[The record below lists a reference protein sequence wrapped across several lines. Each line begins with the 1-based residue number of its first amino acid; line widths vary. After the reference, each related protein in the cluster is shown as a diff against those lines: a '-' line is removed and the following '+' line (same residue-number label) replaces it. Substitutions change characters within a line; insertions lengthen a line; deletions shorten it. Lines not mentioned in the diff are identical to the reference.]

1 MIQPFVLLGLSEA
14 ALALSAA
21 HLPWC
26 VLAPLEK
33 VGAVRK
39 QSQQAIHSI
48 NSIYSL
54 EEMVRLKACCRSVL
68 PCDVM
73 QENAVGTDHAL
84 ILHAIDEGVMR
95 SHVQRE
101 SYYLSNYCC
110 FWGGI
115 CVLCFLFVS
124 LVLVAVFVAAFCVLL
139 HAFCFLLHAFC
150 FLLSGFAFCLLHIAF
165 CCLRSAFC
173 VLFLAAYGLL
183 ASFCF
188 WRFASSCL
196 LTTLCFLLAAFSL
209 FAVCFFFSASCLV

>member
-33 VGAVRK
+33 VGVVRK

-84 ILHAIDEGVMR
+84 ILHAIDGGVMR

-101 SYYLSNYCC
+101 SYHLSNYCC

-139 HAFCFLLHAFC
+139 HAFCFLL
-150 FLLSGFAFCLLHIAF
+150 SGFAFCLLHIAF
-165 CCLRSAFC
+165 CLLLSAVCFQLFASCFLRPTVC
-173 VLFLAAYGLL
+173 LL

-209 FAVCFFFSASCLV
+209 FAVCFFFFASCLV